1 MLVVVL
7 GKPLKL
13 CSFIVALLSTKK
25 YLIEKTINLK
35 KQNEEHKTK
44 VQKLNE
50 IMNIS
55 QE

>member
-1 MLVVVL
+1 MLVVIL
-7 GKPLKL
+7 RKPLKL
-13 CSFIVALLSTKK
+13 CSFIVAQLSTKK
-25 YLIEKTINLK
+25 YLTEKINNLK

-55 QE
+55 QK